1 LTINQ
6 YLGFEFPLLIYKPDS
21 MKLTIL
27 FLSLWLCVEIAY
39 CQNRSIKGTV
49 VDAKS
54 KTPLPGVGVKTKDG
68 AKSTVTDSEGHF
80 LLEVPA
86 NTSSLTF
93 SSIGYESQELPLSK
107 ASMSFNIA
115 LVPSEQHLEEVV
127 VVGYGTQSKR
137 AITGA
142 VASINHEKFQD
153 RSFSNVAQSLA
164 GQLAG
169 VNITQSQGAPG
180 QSPNVRIRGT
190 SSITAGTNP
199 LYVVDGMPI
208 ENFNLNNINPQDIE
222 SVEVL
227 KDASSAA
234 IYGSRGANGVVLVTT
249 KLGKP
254 GSTNVGFNYEY
265 GIQKVARRIELM
277 DAQQYIQYYIDAHN
291 NGWINSG
298 EGRSASDPN
307 SARTGPFRIPEDFTD
322 PVKRAALGK
331 GTDWQ
336 EVMFRTAPSHN
347 AQLSVSGGTEKTQ
360 FLFSGNYLDQE
371 AVLDQNYL
379 KRLTLRSNIRQQVS
393 EKFAVGLN
401 LGVTGVYDRTEGTE
415 GKSDVISLGLQSAPI
430 FPVYNE
436 NGNLGFKDPNS
447 EWYRFAQY
455 TDLQL
460 WHPYSLTRE
469 LQKQNKSFNTLGTA
483 FAEYEVI
490 EGLKFKTSI
499 NANLLN
505 TRFNMFWNKDQKY
518 GYSSALPAQG
528 NANSRFMLNWLSEN
542 TLNFSRQF
550 GGHNLD
556 ALVGYTVQKQR
567 DEYQALSAGN
577 FPNNLVPTLN
587 AGTVNG
593 GTSLAYEWAMISYL
607 GRVNYNYKNKY
618 FLSAVLRRDG
628 SSRFGANNRYG
639 YFPSV
644 SGGWVISDEDFFKPL
659 TVINNLKLRVSYGAT
674 GNNQIPNYGPIGLLG
689 ASNYVYGS
697 DLATGLLITNI
708 ANPDLRWERTNML
721 NIGVDMGLFSDR
733 IRLSAEYYRSIT
745 NDLLLNVPVPDI
757 TGFATQLSNVGKL
770 RNQGFEFNINSR
782 NIDGALRWSTDFNLS
797 LNRNKVLQLGPGNAP
812 LLYTDYVVQVKTEV
826 GQPISNFFG
835 YVYEGAYRNQAEIEG
850 SPAQGDGFTKPGDP
864 KIKDVDGDGKITEA
878 DRTIIGNNQP
888 DFIIG
893 LNNTFQFKG
902 LELSF
907 LFQGSFGGEI
917 TNQLIRFNGIW
928 NAGRNAYADVANYW
942 KSEGDPGDGWHFK
955 PTVDPKGYQERF
967 SSYWVEDATFVRLK
981 NVRVSYSLPQRWVK
995 RTPAKGIR
1003 IFANAEN
1010 VYLWSKY
1017 KNYDPENTTYQSTS
1031 YSNIF
1036 SNATPTATASV
1047 TVPTGAF
1054 IGVDYGSYP
1063 LPRVIT
1069 FGAKIDF

>member
-1 LTINQ
+1 
-6 YLGFEFPLLIYKPDS
+6 
-21 MKLTIL
+21 MKLIMLMT
-27 FLSLWLCVEIAY
+27 SLWLLSGIAY
-39 CQNRSIKGTV
+39 SQERSLQGMV
-49 VDAKS
+49 MNAKT
-54 KTPLPGVGVKTKDG
+54 KEPLPGVGIKTKDG
-68 AKSTVTDSEGHF
+68 TKSSVTDAEGRF
-80 LLEVPA
+80 RIVISP
-86 NTSSLTF
+86 NTKSLII
-93 SSIGYESQELPLSK
+93 SSIGYETKEVPVQQQGLLRIELVEQEQSLD
-107 ASMSFNIA
+107 
-115 LVPSEQHLEEVV
+115 EVV
-127 VVGYGTQSKR
+127 VVGYGTQTKR
-137 AITGA
+137 AVTGA
-142 VASINHEKFQD
+142 VASISHEKFQD

-169 VNITQSQGAPG
+169 VNISQSQGAPG
-180 QSPNVRIRGT
+180 QSPNIRIRGT

-249 KLGKP
+249 KLGKA
-254 GSTNVGFNYEY
+254 GTTHVGFNYEY
-265 GIQKVARRIELM
+265 GIQKVSRRIDLM

-307 SARTGPFRIPEDFTD
+307 SVRTKPFQIPEDFTD
-322 PVKRAALGK
+322 PVKRAALGT

-336 EVMFRTAPSHN
+336 DLMFRTAPSHQ

-393 EKFAVGLN
+393 DRFAIGLN

-447 EWYRFAQY
+447 SWYRFAQY

-469 LQKQNKSFNTLGTA
+469 LYKQNKSFNTLGNA
-483 FAEYEVI
+483 FAEYTI
-490 EGLKFKTSI
+490 LDGLKFKTSI

-505 TRFNMFWNKDQKY
+505 TRYEMFWNKDQKY

-542 TLNFSRQF
+542 TLNYDKQF
-550 GGHNLD
+550 NDHGL
-556 ALVGYTVQKQR
+556 AVLLGYTVQKQR

-607 GRVNYNYKNKY
+607 GRVNYNFKNRY

-628 SSRFGANNRYG
+628 SSRFGANNRFG
-639 YFPSV
+639 YFPSI
-644 SGGWVISDEDFFKPL
+644 SGGWVISDEQFFESVKA
-659 TVINNLKLRVSYGAT
+659 INNLKLRASYGAT

-697 DLATGLLITNI
+697 ELATGLMLTNI
-708 ANPDLRWERTNML
+708 PNPDLRWERTNML
-721 NIGVDMGLFSDR
+721 NLGVDVAFLQDR
-733 IRLSAEYYRSIT
+733 FRLSAEFYHSVT

-757 TGFATQLSNVGKL
+757 TGFATQLTNAGKL
-770 RNQGFEFNINSR
+770 RNRGFELNINSR
-782 NIDGALRWSTDFNLS
+782 NIDRDFKWSTDFNLS

-835 YVYEGAYRNQAEIEG
+835 YIYDGVYKNQAEIEA
-850 SPAQGDGFTKPGDP
+850 SPARGDGFTKPGDP
-864 KIKDVDGDGKITEA
+864 KIRDVDGDGRITEA

-888 DFIIG
+888 DFIVG
-893 LNNTFQFKG
+893 LNNSFSFKG
-902 LELSF
+902 IELSF

-917 TNQLIRFNGIW
+917 TNQLVRFNGIW
-928 NAGRNAYADVANYW
+928 NAGRNAFAKVANYW
-942 KSEGDPGDGWHFK
+942 KSESDPGDGWHFK

-981 NVRVSYSLPQRWVK
+981 NIRISYALPQRWVSK
-995 RTPAKGIR
+995 TPAKGIR

-1017 KNYDPENTTYQSTS
+1017 TNYDPENTTYQSTS

-1036 SNATPTATASV
+1036 SNAVPSATSTVSV
-1047 TVPTGAF
+1047 PSGAF
-1054 IGVDYGSYP
+1054 LGVDYGSYP

>member
-1 LTINQ
+1 
-6 YLGFEFPLLIYKPDS
+6 
-21 MKLTIL
+21 MKLIMLMT
-27 FLSLWLCVEIAY
+27 SLWLLSGIAY
-39 CQNRSIKGTV
+39 SQERSLQGMVTN
-49 VDAKS
+49 AKT
-54 KTPLPGVGVKTKDG
+54 KEPLPGVGIKTKDG
-68 AKSTVTDSEGHF
+68 TKSSVTDAEGHF
-80 LLEVPA
+80 RIVVSQ
-86 NTSSLTF
+86 NTKSLVI
-93 SSIGYESQELPLSK
+93 SSIGYETKEVPVLQQGLLRIELVEQEQSLD
-107 ASMSFNIA
+107 
-115 LVPSEQHLEEVV
+115 EVV
-127 VVGYGTQSKR
+127 VVGYGTQTKR
-137 AITGA
+137 AVTGA
-142 VASINHEKFQD
+142 VASISHEKFQD

-169 VNITQSQGAPG
+169 VNISQSQGAPG
-180 QSPNVRIRGT
+180 QSPNIRIRGT

-249 KLGKP
+249 KLGKA
-254 GSTNVGFNYEY
+254 GTTHVGFNYEY
-265 GIQKVARRIELM
+265 GIQKVSRRIDLM
-277 DAQQYIQYYIDAHN
+277 DAQQYIQYYVDAHN

-307 SARTGPFRIPEDFTD
+307 SVRTKPFQIPEDFTD
-322 PVKRAALGK
+322 PVKRAALGT

-336 EVMFRTAPSHN
+336 DVMFRTAPSHQ

-393 EKFAVGLN
+393 DRFAVGLN

-415 GKSDVISLGLQSAPI
+415 GKSDVISLGLQSSPI

-447 EWYRFAQY
+447 SWYRFAQY

-469 LQKQNKSFNTLGTA
+469 LHKQNKSFNTLGNA
-483 FAEYEVI
+483 FAEYTI
-490 EGLKFKTSI
+490 LDGLKFKTSI

-505 TRFNMFWNKDQKY
+505 TRYEMFWNKDQKY

-542 TLNFSRQF
+542 TLNYDKQF
-550 GGHNLD
+550 NDHGL
-556 ALVGYTVQKQR
+556 AVLLGYTVQKQR

-607 GRVNYNYKNKY
+607 GRVNYNYKNRY

-628 SSRFGANNRYG
+628 SSRFGANNRFG

-644 SGGWVISDEDFFKPL
+644 SAGWVISDEQFFESVKA
-659 TVINNLKLRVSYGAT
+659 INNLKLRASYGAT

-689 ASNYVYGS
+689 ASNYVYGGE
-697 DLATGLLITNI
+697 LGTGLMLTNI
-708 ANPDLRWERTNML
+708 PNPDLRWERTNML
-721 NIGVDMGLFSDR
+721 NLGVDVAFLQDR
-733 IRLSAEYYRSIT
+733 FRLSAEFYHSVT

-757 TGFATQLSNVGKL
+757 TGFATQLTNVGKL
-770 RNQGFEFNINSR
+770 RNRGFELNINSR
-782 NIDGALRWSTDFNLS
+782 NIDRDFKWSTDFNLS

-835 YVYEGAYRNQAEIEG
+835 YIYDGVYKNQAEIEA
-850 SPAQGDGFTKPGDP
+850 SPARGDGFTKPGDP
-864 KIKDVDGDGKITEA
+864 KIRDVDGDGRITEA

-888 DFIIG
+888 DFIVG
-893 LNNTFQFKG
+893 LNNSFSFKG
-902 LELSF
+902 IELSF

-917 TNQLIRFNGIW
+917 TNQLVRFNGIW
-928 NAGRNAYADVANYW
+928 NAGRNAFAKVANYW
-942 KSEGDPGDGWHFK
+942 KSESDPGDGWHFK

-981 NVRVSYSLPQRWVK
+981 NIRISYALPQRWVSK
-995 RTPAKGIR
+995 TPAKGIR

-1017 KNYDPENTTYQSTS
+1017 TNYDPENTTYQSTS

-1036 SNATPTATASV
+1036 SNAVPSATSTVSV
-1047 TVPTGAF
+1047 PSGAF
-1054 IGVDYGSYP
+1054 LGVDYGSYP

>member
-1 LTINQ
+1 
-6 YLGFEFPLLIYKPDS
+6 
-21 MKLTIL
+21 MKLIMLMT
-27 FLSLWLCVEIAY
+27 SLWLLSGIAY
-39 CQNRSIKGTV
+39 SQERSLQGMV
-49 VDAKS
+49 MNAKT
-54 KTPLPGVGVKTKDG
+54 KEPLPGVGIKTKDG
-68 AKSTVTDSEGHF
+68 TKSSVTDAEGRF
-80 LLEVPA
+80 RIVISP
-86 NTSSLTF
+86 NTKSLII
-93 SSIGYESQELPLSK
+93 SSIGYETKEVPVQQQDLLRIELVEQEQSLD
-107 ASMSFNIA
+107 
-115 LVPSEQHLEEVV
+115 EVV
-127 VVGYGTQSKR
+127 VVGYGTQTKR
-137 AITGA
+137 AVTGA
-142 VASINHEKFQD
+142 VASISHEKIQD

-169 VNITQSQGAPG
+169 VNISQSQGAPG
-180 QSPNVRIRGT
+180 QSPNIRIRGT

-249 KLGKP
+249 KLGKA
-254 GSTNVGFNYEY
+254 GTTHVGFNYEY
-265 GIQKVARRIELM
+265 GIQKVSRRIDLM
-277 DAQQYIQYYIDAHN
+277 DAQQYIQYYVDAHN

-307 SARTGPFRIPEDFTD
+307 SVRTKPFQIPEDFTD
-322 PVKRAALGK
+322 PVKRAALGT

-336 EVMFRTAPSHN
+336 DVMFRTAPSHQ

-393 EKFAVGLN
+393 DRFAVGLN

-447 EWYRFAQY
+447 TWYRFAQY

-469 LQKQNKSFNTLGTA
+469 LHKQNKSFNTLGNA
-483 FAEYEVI
+483 FAEYTI
-490 EGLKFKTSI
+490 LDGLKFKTSI

-505 TRFNMFWNKDQKY
+505 TRYEMFWNKDQKY

-542 TLNFSRQF
+542 TLNYDKQF
-550 GGHNLD
+550 NDHGL
-556 ALVGYTVQKQR
+556 AVLLGYTVQKQR

-607 GRVNYNYKNKY
+607 GRVNYNYKNRY

-628 SSRFGANNRYG
+628 SSRFGANNRFG

-644 SGGWVISDEDFFKPL
+644 SAGWVISDEQFFESVKA
-659 TVINNLKLRVSYGAT
+659 INNLKLRASYGAT

-697 DLATGLLITNI
+697 ELATGLMLTNI
-708 ANPDLRWERTNML
+708 PNLDLRWERTNML
-721 NIGVDMGLFSDR
+721 NLGVDVAFLQDR
-733 IRLSAEYYRSIT
+733 FRLSAEFYHSVT

-757 TGFATQLSNVGKL
+757 TGFATQLTNVGKL
-770 RNQGFEFNINSR
+770 RNRGFELNINSR
-782 NIDGALRWSTDFNLS
+782 NIDRDFKWSTDFNLS

-835 YVYEGAYRNQAEIEG
+835 YIYDGVYKNQAEIDA
-850 SPAQGDGFTKPGDP
+850 SPARADGFTKPGDP
-864 KIKDVDGDGKITEA
+864 KIRDVDGDGRITEA

-888 DFIIG
+888 DFIVG
-893 LNNTFQFKG
+893 LNNSFSFKG
-902 LELSF
+902 IELSF

-917 TNQLIRFNGIW
+917 TNQLVRFNGIW
-928 NAGRNAYADVANYW
+928 NAGRNAFAKVANYW
-942 KSEGDPGDGWHFK
+942 KSESDPGDGWHFK

-967 SSYWVEDATFVRLK
+967 SSYWVEDGTFVRLK
-981 NVRVSYSLPQRWVK
+981 NIRISYALPQRWVSK
-995 RTPAKGIR
+995 TPAKGIR

-1017 KNYDPENTTYQSTS
+1017 TNYDPENTTYQSTS

-1036 SNATPTATASV
+1036 SNAVPSATSTVSV
-1047 TVPTGAF
+1047 PSGAF
-1054 IGVDYGSYP
+1054 LGVDYGSYP

>member
-1 LTINQ
+1 
-6 YLGFEFPLLIYKPDS
+6 
-21 MKLTIL
+21 MKLIMLMT
-27 FLSLWLCVEIAY
+27 SLWLLSGIAY
-39 CQNRSIKGTV
+39 SQERSLQGMVTN
-49 VDAKS
+49 AKT
-54 KTPLPGVGVKTKDG
+54 KEPLPGVGIKTKDG
-68 AKSTVTDSEGHF
+68 TKSSVTDAEGHF
-80 LLEVPA
+80 RIVVSQ
-86 NTSSLTF
+86 NTKSLVI
-93 SSIGYESQELPLSK
+93 SSIGYETKEVPVLQQGLLRIELVEQEQSLD
-107 ASMSFNIA
+107 
-115 LVPSEQHLEEVV
+115 EVV
-127 VVGYGTQSKR
+127 VVGYGTQTKR
-137 AITGA
+137 AVTGA
-142 VASINHEKFQD
+142 VASISHEKFQD

-169 VNITQSQGAPG
+169 VNISQSQGAPG
-180 QSPNVRIRGT
+180 QSPNIRIRGT

-249 KLGKP
+249 KLGKA
-254 GSTNVGFNYEY
+254 GTTHVGFNYEY
-265 GIQKVARRIELM
+265 GIQKVSRRIDLM

-307 SARTGPFRIPEDFTD
+307 SVRTKPFQIPEDFTD
-322 PVKRAALGK
+322 PVKRAALGT

-336 EVMFRTAPSHN
+336 DVMFRTAPSHQ

-393 EKFAVGLN
+393 DRFAVGLN

-447 EWYRFAQY
+447 SWYRFAQY

-469 LQKQNKSFNTLGTA
+469 LYKQNKSFNTLGNA
-483 FAEYEVI
+483 FAEYTI
-490 EGLKFKTSI
+490 LDGLKFKTSI

-505 TRFNMFWNKDQKY
+505 TRYEMFWNKDQKY
-518 GYSSALPAQG
+518 GYSSTLPAQG

-542 TLNFSRQF
+542 TLNYDKQF
-550 GGHNLD
+550 NDHGL
-556 ALVGYTVQKQR
+556 AVLLGYTVQKQR

-607 GRVNYNYKNKY
+607 GRVNYNFKNRY

-628 SSRFGANNRYG
+628 SSRFGANNRFG
-639 YFPSV
+639 YFPSI
-644 SGGWVISDEDFFKPL
+644 SGGWVISDEQFFESVKA
-659 TVINNLKLRVSYGAT
+659 INNLKLRASYGAT

-697 DLATGLLITNI
+697 ELATGLMLTNI
-708 ANPDLRWERTNML
+708 PNPDLRWERTNML
-721 NIGVDMGLFSDR
+721 NLGVDVAFLQDR
-733 IRLSAEYYRSIT
+733 FRLSAEFYHSVT

-757 TGFATQLSNVGKL
+757 TGFATQLTNVGKL
-770 RNQGFEFNINSR
+770 RNRGFELNINSR
-782 NIDGALRWSTDFNLS
+782 NIDRDFKWSTDFNLS

-835 YVYEGAYRNQAEIEG
+835 YIYDGVYKNQAEIEA
-850 SPAQGDGFTKPGDP
+850 SPARGDGFTKPGDP
-864 KIKDVDGDGKITEA
+864 KIRDVDGDGRITEA

-888 DFIIG
+888 DFIVG
-893 LNNTFQFKG
+893 LNNSFSFKG
-902 LELSF
+902 IELSF

-917 TNQLIRFNGIW
+917 TNQLVRFNGIW
-928 NAGRNAYADVANYW
+928 NAGRNAFAKVANYW
-942 KSEGDPGDGWHFK
+942 KSESDPGDGWHFK

-967 SSYWVEDATFVRLK
+967 SNYWVEDATFVRLK
-981 NVRVSYSLPQRWVK
+981 NIRISYALPQRWVSK
-995 RTPAKGIR
+995 TPAKGIR

-1017 KNYDPENTTYQSTS
+1017 TNYDPENTTYQSTS

-1036 SNATPTATASV
+1036 SNAVPSATSTVSV
-1047 TVPTGAF
+1047 PSGAF
-1054 IGVDYGSYP
+1054 LGVDYGSYP

>member
-1 LTINQ
+1 
-6 YLGFEFPLLIYKPDS
+6 
-21 MKLTIL
+21 MKLTVL

-39 CQNRSIKGTV
+39 CQSRSIKGIV
-49 VDAKS
+49 VDSQS
-54 KTPLPGVGVKTKDG
+54 KVPLPGVGIKTKDG
-68 AKSTVTDSEGHF
+68 TKSTVTDGEGRF
-80 LLEVPA
+80 LIEIPV
-86 NTSSLTF
+86 NTNALTF
-93 SSIGYESQELPLSK
+93 SSIGYESREFPLSQTT
-107 ASMSFNIA
+107 SSINIA
-115 LVPSEQHLEEVV
+115 LVASEQHLDEVV

-254 GSTNVGFNYEY
+254 GATNVGFNYEY
-265 GIQKVARRIELM
+265 GIQKVTRPIELM
-277 DAQQYIQYYIDAHN
+277 DAQQYIQYYVDAHN

-307 SARTGPFRIPEDFTD
+307 SVRTGPFRIPEDFTD
-322 PVKRAALGK
+322 PIKRAALGN

-336 EVMFRTAPSHN
+336 QVMFRTAPSHN

-401 LGVTGVYDRTEGTE
+401 LGITGVYDRTEGTE

-430 FPVYNE
+430 FPIYNE

-455 TDLQL
+455 SDLQL

-469 LQKQNKSFNTLGTA
+469 LHKQNKSFNTLGMA
-483 FAEYEVI
+483 FAEYEFL

-505 TRFNMFWNKDQKY
+505 TRFEMFWNKDQKY

-550 GGHNLD
+550 GDHNLD
-556 ALVGYTVQKQR
+556 ALLGYTVQKQR

-644 SGGWVISDEDFFKPL
+644 SGGWVISDEDFFNPKA
-659 TVINNLKLRVSYGAT
+659 INNLKLRMSYGAT

-697 DLATGLLITNI
+697 DLATGLITTNI
-708 ANPDLRWERTNML
+708 ANADLRWERTNML
-721 NIGVDMGLFSDR
+721 NVGIDMGLFSDR
-733 IRLSAEYYRSIT
+733 IRMSAEYYHSVT

-770 RNQGFEFNINSR
+770 RNQGFEFNLNSR
-782 NIDGALRWSTDFNLS
+782 NTDGSLKWSTDFNFS

-812 LLYTDYVVQVKTEV
+812 LVYTDYVVQVKTEV

-835 YVYEGAYRNQAEIEG
+835 YVYEGVYRNQAEIDA
-850 SPAQGDGFTKPGDP
+850 SPANGDGFTEPGDP
-864 KIKDVDGDGKITEA
+864 KIKDIDGDGKITEA

-917 TNQLIRFNGIW
+917 TNQLTRFNGIW

-942 KSEGDPGDGWHFK
+942 KSESDPGDGWHFK

-981 NVRVSYSLPQRWVK
+981 NIRVSYSLPQKWVK

-1047 TVPTGAF
+1047 SVPTGAF

>member
-1 LTINQ
+1 
-6 YLGFEFPLLIYKPDS
+6 
-21 MKLTIL
+21 MKLIMLMT
-27 FLSLWLCVEIAY
+27 SLWLLSGIAY
-39 CQNRSIKGTV
+39 SQERSLQGMV
-49 VDAKS
+49 MNAKT
-54 KTPLPGVGVKTKDG
+54 KEPLPGVGIKTKDG
-68 AKSTVTDSEGHF
+68 TKSSVTDAEGRF
-80 LLEVPA
+80 RIVISP
-86 NTSSLTF
+86 NTKSLII
-93 SSIGYESQELPLSK
+93 SSIGYETKEVPVQQQGLLRIELVEQEQNLD
-107 ASMSFNIA
+107 
-115 LVPSEQHLEEVV
+115 EVV
-127 VVGYGTQSKR
+127 VVGYGTQTKR
-137 AITGA
+137 AVTGA
-142 VASINHEKFQD
+142 VASISHEKFQD

-169 VNITQSQGAPG
+169 VNISQSQGAPG
-180 QSPNVRIRGT
+180 QSPNIRIRGT

-249 KLGKP
+249 KLGKA
-254 GSTNVGFNYEY
+254 GTTHVGFNYEY
-265 GIQKVARRIELM
+265 GIQKVSRRIDLM
-277 DAQQYIQYYIDAHN
+277 DAQQYIQYYVDAHN

-307 SARTGPFRIPEDFTD
+307 SVRTKPFQIPEDFTD
-322 PVKRAALGK
+322 PVKRAALGT

-336 EVMFRTAPSHN
+336 EVMFRTAPSHQ

-393 EKFAVGLN
+393 DRFAIGLN

-415 GKSDVISLGLQSAPI
+415 GKSDVISLGLQSSPI

-447 EWYRFAQY
+447 SWYRFAQY

-469 LQKQNKSFNTLGTA
+469 LHKQNKSFNTLGNA
-483 FAEYEVI
+483 FAEYTI
-490 EGLKFKTSI
+490 LDGLKFKTSI

-505 TRFNMFWNKDQKY
+505 TRYEMFWNKDQKY

-542 TLNFSRQF
+542 TLNYDKQF
-550 GGHNLD
+550 NDHGL
-556 ALVGYTVQKQR
+556 AVLLGYTVQKQR

-607 GRVNYNYKNKY
+607 GRVNYNYKNRY

-628 SSRFGANNRYG
+628 SSRFGANNRFG

-644 SGGWVISDEDFFKPL
+644 SAGWVISDEQFFESVKA
-659 TVINNLKLRVSYGAT
+659 INNLKLRASYGAT

-697 DLATGLLITNI
+697 ELATGLMLTNI
-708 ANPDLRWERTNML
+708 PNPDLRWERTNML
-721 NIGVDMGLFSDR
+721 NLGVDVAFLQDR
-733 IRLSAEYYRSIT
+733 FRLSAEFYHSVT

-757 TGFATQLSNVGKL
+757 TGFATQLTNVGKL
-770 RNQGFEFNINSR
+770 RNRGFELNINSR
-782 NIDGALRWSTDFNLS
+782 NIDRDFKWSTDFNLS

-835 YVYEGAYRNQAEIEG
+835 YIYDGVYKNQAEIEA
-850 SPAQGDGFTKPGDP
+850 SPARGDGFTKPGDP
-864 KIKDVDGDGKITEA
+864 KIRDVDGDGRITEA

-888 DFIIG
+888 DFIVG
-893 LNNTFQFKG
+893 LNNSFSFKG
-902 LELSF
+902 IELSF

-917 TNQLIRFNGIW
+917 TNQLVRFNGIW
-928 NAGRNAYADVANYW
+928 NAGRNAFAKVANYW
-942 KSEGDPGDGWHFK
+942 KSESDPGDGWHFK

-967 SSYWVEDATFVRLK
+967 SSYWVEDGTFVRLK
-981 NVRVSYSLPQRWVK
+981 NIRISYALPQRWVSK
-995 RTPAKGIR
+995 TPAKGIR

-1017 KNYDPENTTYQSTS
+1017 TNYDPENTTYQSTS

-1036 SNATPTATASV
+1036 SNAVPSATSTVSV
-1047 TVPTGAF
+1047 PSGAF
-1054 IGVDYGSYP
+1054 LGVDYGSYP
-1063 LPRVIT
+1063 LPRVVT

>member
-1 LTINQ
+1 
-6 YLGFEFPLLIYKPDS
+6 
-21 MKLTIL
+21 MKLIMLMT
-27 FLSLWLCVEIAY
+27 SLWLLSGIAY
-39 CQNRSIKGTV
+39 SQERSLQGMVTN
-49 VDAKS
+49 AKT
-54 KTPLPGVGVKTKDG
+54 KEPLPGVGIKTKDG
-68 AKSTVTDSEGHF
+68 TKSSVTDAEGHF
-80 LLEVPA
+80 RIVVSQ
-86 NTSSLTF
+86 NTKSLVI
-93 SSIGYESQELPLSK
+93 SSIGYETKEVPVLQQGLLRIELVEQEQSLD
-107 ASMSFNIA
+107 
-115 LVPSEQHLEEVV
+115 EVV
-127 VVGYGTQSKR
+127 VVGYGTQTKR
-137 AITGA
+137 AVTGA
-142 VASINHEKFQD
+142 VASISHEKFQD

-169 VNITQSQGAPG
+169 VNISQSQGAPG
-180 QSPNVRIRGT
+180 QSPNIRIRGT

-249 KLGKP
+249 KLGKA
-254 GSTNVGFNYEY
+254 GTTHVGFNYEY
-265 GIQKVARRIELM
+265 GIQKVSRRIDLM

-307 SARTGPFRIPEDFTD
+307 SVRTKPFQIPEDFTD
-322 PVKRAALGK
+322 PVKRAALGT

-336 EVMFRTAPSHN
+336 DVMFRTAPSHQ

-393 EKFAVGLN
+393 DRFAIGLN

-447 EWYRFAQY
+447 SWYRFAQY

-469 LQKQNKSFNTLGTA
+469 LYKQNKSFNTLGNA
-483 FAEYEVI
+483 FAEYTI
-490 EGLKFKTSI
+490 LDGLKFKTSI

-505 TRFNMFWNKDQKY
+505 TRYEMFWNKDQKY

-542 TLNFSRQF
+542 TLNYDKQF
-550 GGHNLD
+550 NDHGL
-556 ALVGYTVQKQR
+556 AVLLGYTVQKQR

-607 GRVNYNYKNKY
+607 GRVNYNFKNRY

-628 SSRFGANNRYG
+628 SSRFGANNRFG
-639 YFPSV
+639 YFPSI
-644 SGGWVISDEDFFKPL
+644 SGGWVISDEQFFESVKA
-659 TVINNLKLRVSYGAT
+659 INNLKLRASYGAT

-697 DLATGLLITNI
+697 ELATGLMLTNI
-708 ANPDLRWERTNML
+708 PNPDLRWERTNML
-721 NIGVDMGLFSDR
+721 NLGVDVAFLQDR
-733 IRLSAEYYRSIT
+733 FRLSAEFYHSVT

-757 TGFATQLSNVGKL
+757 TGFATQLTNAGKL
-770 RNQGFEFNINSR
+770 RNRGFELNINSR
-782 NIDGALRWSTDFNLS
+782 NIDRDFKWSTDFNLS

-835 YVYEGAYRNQAEIEG
+835 YIYDGVYKNQAEIEA
-850 SPAQGDGFTKPGDP
+850 SPARGDGFTKPGDP
-864 KIKDVDGDGKITEA
+864 KIRDVDGDGRITEA

-888 DFIIG
+888 DFIVG
-893 LNNTFQFKG
+893 LNNSFSFKG
-902 LELSF
+902 IELSF

-917 TNQLIRFNGIW
+917 TNQLVRFNGIW
-928 NAGRNAYADVANYW
+928 NAGRNAFAKVANYW
-942 KSEGDPGDGWHFK
+942 KSESDPGDGWHFK

-981 NVRVSYSLPQRWVK
+981 NIRISYALPQRWVSK
-995 RTPAKGIR
+995 TPAKGIR

-1017 KNYDPENTTYQSTS
+1017 TNYDPENTTYQSTS

-1036 SNATPTATASV
+1036 SNAVPSATSTVSV
-1047 TVPTGAF
+1047 PSGAF
-1054 IGVDYGSYP
+1054 LGVDYGSYP

>member
-1 LTINQ
+1 
-6 YLGFEFPLLIYKPDS
+6 
-21 MKLTIL
+21 MKLIMLMT
-27 FLSLWLCVEIAY
+27 SLWLLSGIAY
-39 CQNRSIKGTV
+39 SQERSLQGMV
-49 VDAKS
+49 MNAKT
-54 KTPLPGVGVKTKDG
+54 KEPLPGVGIKTKDG
-68 AKSTVTDSEGHF
+68 TKSSVTDAEGRF
-80 LLEVPA
+80 RIVISP
-86 NTSSLTF
+86 NTKSLII
-93 SSIGYESQELPLSK
+93 SSIGYETKEVPVQQQGLLRIELVEQEQNLD
-107 ASMSFNIA
+107 
-115 LVPSEQHLEEVV
+115 EVV
-127 VVGYGTQSKR
+127 VVGYGTQTKR
-137 AITGA
+137 AVTGA
-142 VASINHEKFQD
+142 VASISHEKFQD

-169 VNITQSQGAPG
+169 VNISQSQGAPG
-180 QSPNVRIRGT
+180 QSPNIRIRGT

-249 KLGKP
+249 KLGKA
-254 GSTNVGFNYEY
+254 GTTHVGFNYEY
-265 GIQKVARRIELM
+265 GIQKVSRRIDLM
-277 DAQQYIQYYIDAHN
+277 DAQQYIQYYVDAHN

-307 SARTGPFRIPEDFTD
+307 SVRTKPFQIPEDFTD
-322 PVKRAALGK
+322 PVKRAALGT

-336 EVMFRTAPSHN
+336 EVMFRTAPSHQ

-393 EKFAVGLN
+393 DRFAIGLN

-415 GKSDVISLGLQSAPI
+415 GKSDVISLGLQSSPI

-447 EWYRFAQY
+447 SWYRFAQY

-469 LQKQNKSFNTLGTA
+469 LHKQNKSFNTLGNA
-483 FAEYEVI
+483 FAEYTI
-490 EGLKFKTSI
+490 LDGLKFKTSI

-505 TRFNMFWNKDQKY
+505 TRYEMFWNKDQKY

-542 TLNFSRQF
+542 TLNYDKQF
-550 GGHNLD
+550 NDHGL
-556 ALVGYTVQKQR
+556 AVLLGYTVQKQR

-607 GRVNYNYKNKY
+607 GRVNYNYKNRY

-628 SSRFGANNRYG
+628 SSRFGANNRFG

-644 SGGWVISDEDFFKPL
+644 SAGWVISDEQFFESVKA
-659 TVINNLKLRVSYGAT
+659 INNLKLRASYGAT

-697 DLATGLLITNI
+697 ELATGLMLTNI
-708 ANPDLRWERTNML
+708 PNPDLRWERTNML
-721 NIGVDMGLFSDR
+721 NLGVDVAFLQDR
-733 IRLSAEYYRSIT
+733 FRLSAEFYHSVT

-757 TGFATQLSNVGKL
+757 TGFATQLTNVGKL
-770 RNQGFEFNINSR
+770 RNRGFELNINSR
-782 NIDGALRWSTDFNLS
+782 NIDRDFKWSTDFNLS

-835 YVYEGAYRNQAEIEG
+835 YIYDGVYKNQAEIEA
-850 SPAQGDGFTKPGDP
+850 SPARGDGFTKPGDP
-864 KIKDVDGDGKITEA
+864 KIRDVDSDGRNTEA

-888 DFIIG
+888 DFIVG
-893 LNNTFQFKG
+893 LNNSFSFKG
-902 LELSF
+902 IELSF

-917 TNQLIRFNGIW
+917 TNQLVRFNGIW
-928 NAGRNAYADVANYW
+928 NAGRNAFAKVANYW
-942 KSEGDPGDGWHFK
+942 KSESDPGDGWHFK

-967 SSYWVEDATFVRLK
+967 SSYWVEDGTFVRLK
-981 NVRVSYSLPQRWVK
+981 NIRISYALPQRWVSK
-995 RTPAKGIR
+995 TPAKGIR

-1017 KNYDPENTTYQSTS
+1017 TNYDPENTTYQSTS

-1036 SNATPTATASV
+1036 SNAVPSATSTVSV
-1047 TVPTGAF
+1047 PSGAF
-1054 IGVDYGSYP
+1054 LGVDYGSYP
-1063 LPRVIT
+1063 LPRVVT

>member
-1 LTINQ
+1 
-6 YLGFEFPLLIYKPDS
+6 
-21 MKLTIL
+21 MKLIT
-27 FLSLWLCVEIAY
+27 FMLSLWLLSGTAY
-39 CQNRSIKGTV
+39 SQDHPLTGV
-49 VDAKS
+49 VTNARTKE
-54 KTPLPGVGVKTKDG
+54 PIPGVGVKTKDG
-68 AKSTVTDSEGHF
+68 TKSSVTDAEGRF
-80 LLEVPA
+80 RMVVSQNEL
-86 NTSSLTF
+86 SLIL
-93 SSIGYESQELPLSK
+93 SSIGYETKEVPVQQQGLLRIEL
-107 ASMSFNIA
+107 
-115 LVPSEQHLEEVV
+115 VEQAQNLDEVV
-127 VVGYGTQSKR
+127 VVGYGTQTKR
-137 AITGA
+137 AVTGA
-142 VASINHEKFQD
+142 VASISHEKFQD

-169 VNITQSQGAPG
+169 VNISQSQGAPG
-180 QSPNVRIRGT
+180 QSPNIRIRGT

-249 KLGKP
+249 KLGKA

-265 GIQKVARRIELM
+265 GIQKVSRRIDLM

-307 SARTGPFRIPEDFTD
+307 SVRTKPFQIPEDFTD
-322 PVKRAALGK
+322 PTKRAALGN
-331 GTDWQ
+331 GTNWQ
-336 EVMFRTAPSHN
+336 DVMFRTAPSHQ
-347 AQLSVSGGTEKTQ
+347 AQLSVSGGSEKTQ

-393 EKFAVGLN
+393 DRFAIGLN

-447 EWYRFAQY
+447 SWYRFAQY

-469 LQKQNKSFNTLGTA
+469 LHKQNKSFNTLGNA
-483 FAEYEVI
+483 FAEYTI
-490 EGLKFKTSI
+490 LDGLKFKSSI

-505 TRFNMFWNKDQKY
+505 TRYDMFWNKDQKY

-542 TLNFSRQF
+542 TLNYDKQF
-550 GGHNLD
+550 NDHGL
-556 ALVGYTVQKQR
+556 AVLLGYTVQKQR

-593 GTSLAYEWAMISYL
+593 GTSLVYEWAMISYL
-607 GRVNYNYKNKY
+607 GRVNYNFKNRY

-628 SSRFGANNRYG
+628 SSRFGANNRFG

-644 SGGWVISDEDFFKPL
+644 SAGWLISDEKFFESIKA
-659 TVINNLKLRVSYGAT
+659 INNLKLRVSYGAT

-697 DLATGLLITNI
+697 ELATGLMLTNI
-708 ANPDLRWERTNML
+708 PNPDLRWERTNML
-721 NIGVDMGLFSDR
+721 NLGVDVAFLQDR
-733 IRLSAEYYRSIT
+733 FRLSAEFYRSVT

-757 TGFATQLSNVGKL
+757 TGFATQLTNVGKL
-770 RNQGFEFNINSR
+770 RNQGFELNINSR
-782 NIDGALRWSTDFNLS
+782 NIDRAFKWNTDFNLS
-797 LNRNKVLQLGPGNAP
+797 MNRNKVLQLGPGNAP

-835 YVYEGAYRNQAEIEG
+835 YIYDGVYKNQAEIDA
-850 SPAQGDGFTKPGDP
+850 SPANNDGFTKPGDP
-864 KIKDVDGDGKITEA
+864 KIRDVDGDGRITEA

-888 DFIIG
+888 DFIVG
-893 LNNTFQFKG
+893 LNNSFSFKG
-902 LELSF
+902 VELSF

-917 TNQLIRFNGIW
+917 TNQLVRFNGIW
-928 NAGRNAYADVANYW
+928 NAGRNAFADVANYW
-942 KSEGDPGDGWHFK
+942 KSESDPGDGWHFK

-981 NVRVSYSLPQRWVK
+981 NIRISYSLPQKWVSK
-995 RTPAKGIR
+995 TPAKGIR
-1003 IFANAEN
+1003 VFANAEN

-1017 KNYDPENTTYQSTS
+1017 TNYDPENTTYQSTS

-1036 SNATPTATASV
+1036 SNATPSATSTVSV
-1047 TVPTGAF
+1047 PSGAF
-1054 IGVDYGSYP
+1054 LGVDYGSYP

>member
-1 LTINQ
+1 
-6 YLGFEFPLLIYKPDS
+6 
-21 MKLTIL
+21 MKLIMLMT
-27 FLSLWLCVEIAY
+27 SLWLLSGIAY
-39 CQNRSIKGTV
+39 SQERSLQGMVTN
-49 VDAKS
+49 AKT
-54 KTPLPGVGVKTKDG
+54 KEPLPGVGIKTKDG
-68 AKSTVTDSEGHF
+68 TKSSVTDAEGHF
-80 LLEVPA
+80 RIVVSQ
-86 NTSSLTF
+86 NTKSLVI
-93 SSIGYESQELPLSK
+93 SSIGYETKEVPVLQQGLLRIELVEQEQSLD
-107 ASMSFNIA
+107 
-115 LVPSEQHLEEVV
+115 EVV
-127 VVGYGTQSKR
+127 VVGYGTQTKR
-137 AITGA
+137 AVTGA
-142 VASINHEKFQD
+142 VASISHEKFQD

-169 VNITQSQGAPG
+169 VNISQSQGAPG
-180 QSPNVRIRGT
+180 QSPNIRIRGT

-249 KLGKP
+249 KLGKA
-254 GSTNVGFNYEY
+254 GTTHVGFNYEY
-265 GIQKVARRIELM
+265 GIQKVSRRIDLM

-307 SARTGPFRIPEDFTD
+307 SVRTKPFQIPEDFTD
-322 PVKRAALGK
+322 PVKRAALGT

-336 EVMFRTAPSHN
+336 DVMFRTAPSHQ

-393 EKFAVGLN
+393 DRFAIGLN

-415 GKSDVISLGLQSAPI
+415 GKSDVISLGLQSAPV

-447 EWYRFAQY
+447 SWYRFAQY

-469 LQKQNKSFNTLGTA
+469 LYKQNKSFNTLGNA
-483 FAEYEVI
+483 FAEYTI
-490 EGLKFKTSI
+490 LDGLKFKTSI

-505 TRFNMFWNKDQKY
+505 TRYEMFWNKDQKY

-542 TLNFSRQF
+542 TLNYDKQF
-550 GGHNLD
+550 NDHGL
-556 ALVGYTVQKQR
+556 AVLLGYTVQKQR

-607 GRVNYNYKNKY
+607 GRVNYNFKNRY

-628 SSRFGANNRYG
+628 SSRFGANNRFG
-639 YFPSV
+639 YFPSI
-644 SGGWVISDEDFFKPL
+644 SGGWVISDEQFFESVKA
-659 TVINNLKLRVSYGAT
+659 INNLKLRASYGAT

-697 DLATGLLITNI
+697 ELATGLMLTNI
-708 ANPDLRWERTNML
+708 PNPDLRWERTNML
-721 NIGVDMGLFSDR
+721 NLGVDVAFLQDR
-733 IRLSAEYYRSIT
+733 FRLSAEFYHSVT

-757 TGFATQLSNVGKL
+757 TGFATQLTNVGKL
-770 RNQGFEFNINSR
+770 RNRGFELNINSR
-782 NIDGALRWSTDFNLS
+782 NIDRDFKWSTDFNLS

-835 YVYEGAYRNQAEIEG
+835 YIYDGVYKNQAEIEA
-850 SPAQGDGFTKPGDP
+850 SPARGDGFTKPGDP
-864 KIKDVDGDGKITEA
+864 KIRDVDGDGRITEA

-888 DFIIG
+888 DFIVG
-893 LNNTFQFKG
+893 LNNSFSFKG
-902 LELSF
+902 IELSF

-917 TNQLIRFNGIW
+917 TNQLVRFNGIW
-928 NAGRNAYADVANYW
+928 NAGRNAFAKVANYW
-942 KSEGDPGDGWHFK
+942 KSESDPGDGWHFK

-981 NVRVSYSLPQRWVK
+981 NIRISYALPQRWVSK
-995 RTPAKGIR
+995 TPAKGIR

-1017 KNYDPENTTYQSTS
+1017 TNYDPENTTYQSTS

-1036 SNATPTATASV
+1036 SNAVPSATSTVSV
-1047 TVPTGAF
+1047 PSGAF
-1054 IGVDYGSYP
+1054 LGVDYGSYP

>member
-1 LTINQ
+1 
-6 YLGFEFPLLIYKPDS
+6 
-21 MKLTIL
+21 MKLIMLMT
-27 FLSLWLCVEIAY
+27 SLWLLSGIAY
-39 CQNRSIKGTV
+39 SQERSLQGMV
-49 VDAKS
+49 MNAKT
-54 KTPLPGVGVKTKDG
+54 KEPLPGVGIKTKDG
-68 AKSTVTDSEGHF
+68 TKSSVTDAEGRF
-80 LLEVPA
+80 RIVISP
-86 NTSSLTF
+86 NTKSLII
-93 SSIGYESQELPLSK
+93 SSIGYETKEVPVQQQGLLRIELVEQEQNLD
-107 ASMSFNIA
+107 
-115 LVPSEQHLEEVV
+115 EVV
-127 VVGYGTQSKR
+127 VVGYGTQTKR
-137 AITGA
+137 AVTGA
-142 VASINHEKFQD
+142 VASISHEKFQD

-169 VNITQSQGAPG
+169 VNISQSQGAPG
-180 QSPNVRIRGT
+180 QSPNIRIRGT

-249 KLGKP
+249 KLGKA
-254 GSTNVGFNYEY
+254 GTTHVGFNYEY
-265 GIQKVARRIELM
+265 GIQKVSRRIDLM
-277 DAQQYIQYYIDAHN
+277 DAQQYIQYYVDAHN

-307 SARTGPFRIPEDFTD
+307 SVRTKPFQIPEDFTD
-322 PVKRAALGK
+322 PVKRAALGT

-336 EVMFRTAPSHN
+336 EVMFRTAPSHQ

-393 EKFAVGLN
+393 DRFAVGLN

-447 EWYRFAQY
+447 TWYRFAQY

-469 LQKQNKSFNTLGTA
+469 LHKQNKSFNTLGNA
-483 FAEYEVI
+483 FAEYTI
-490 EGLKFKTSI
+490 LDGLKFKTSI

-505 TRFNMFWNKDQKY
+505 TRYEMFWNKDQKY

-542 TLNFSRQF
+542 TLNYDKQF
-550 GGHNLD
+550 NDHGL
-556 ALVGYTVQKQR
+556 AVLLGYTVQKQR

-607 GRVNYNYKNKY
+607 GRVNYNYKNRY

-628 SSRFGANNRYG
+628 SSRFGANNRFG

-644 SGGWVISDEDFFKPL
+644 SAGWVISDEQFFESVKA
-659 TVINNLKLRVSYGAT
+659 INNLKLRASYGAT

-697 DLATGLLITNI
+697 ELATGLMLTNI
-708 ANPDLRWERTNML
+708 PNPDLRWERTNML
-721 NIGVDMGLFSDR
+721 NLGVDVAFLQDR
-733 IRLSAEYYRSIT
+733 FRLSAEFYHSVT

-757 TGFATQLSNVGKL
+757 TGFATQLTNVGKL
-770 RNQGFEFNINSR
+770 RNRGFELNINSR
-782 NIDGALRWSTDFNLS
+782 NIDRDFKWSTDFNLS

-835 YVYEGAYRNQAEIEG
+835 YIYDGVYKNQAEIEA
-850 SPAQGDGFTKPGDP
+850 SPARGDGFTKPGDP
-864 KIKDVDGDGKITEA
+864 KIRDVDGDGRITEA

-888 DFIIG
+888 DFIVG
-893 LNNTFQFKG
+893 LNNSFSFKG
-902 LELSF
+902 IELSF

-917 TNQLIRFNGIW
+917 TNQLVRFNGIW
-928 NAGRNAYADVANYW
+928 NAGRNAFAKVANYW
-942 KSEGDPGDGWHFK
+942 KSESDPGDGWHFK

-967 SSYWVEDATFVRLK
+967 SSYWVEDGTFVRLK
-981 NVRVSYSLPQRWVK
+981 NIRISYALPQRWVSK
-995 RTPAKGIR
+995 TPAKGIR

-1017 KNYDPENTTYQSTS
+1017 TNYDPENTTYQSTS

-1036 SNATPTATASV
+1036 SNAVPSATSTVSV
-1047 TVPTGAF
+1047 PSGAF
-1054 IGVDYGSYP
+1054 LGVDYGSYP
-1063 LPRVIT
+1063 LPRVVT